1 MYKTKSEQSTNT
13 SVWGQYLPGQTQRL
27 GGNIGEL
34 SSSIGP
40 FKPSLKITWKEVKKL
55 YRQIEECLV
64 GMWDQILNSE
74 WIIIYNEKVEWT
86 NVQKKKR
93 GEISR
98 ANLEKLQQIRLFFWQ
113 RAKNIFLDNAHE
125 GVITMSD
132 TGSTNFIPKPKNAE
146 KIKSFKLSKQ
156 SFFDVERL
164 LW

>member
-1 MYKTKSEQSTNT
+1 MPKSEHQMYKTKSEQSTNT
-13 SVWGQYLPGQTQRL
+13 SVWGQNLSGQTQRL
-27 GGNIGEL
+27 DGNIGEL

-132 TGSTNFIPKPKNAE
+132 TGSTNFIPKLINNRHGNDPRKWRR
-146 KIKSFKLSKQ
+146 K
-156 SFFDVERL
+156 D
-164 LW
+164 